1 MDHKPKGPRPRRF
14 LECAAVLSGVLLAFS
29 CGSTDGSPSQGEGGS
44 ARTAQSAEAS
54 AVRVEPVVRAAM
66 SDLYATS
73 ATLRAQRSATIT
85 ARTRGRV
92 RALLVEEGDR
102 VRADQVVARLEDDEQ
117 KIAFERSTAELA
129 TLERELGRLERLFE
143 GKLVSET
150 EFEKVRRDAETAR
163 HGAALAELELS
174 RTEIRAPFDGVVV
187 ERLLDVGATVA
198 DGTAVFEIADLDPLE
213 ADVSV
218 PERHVARLGAGQ
230 RVRLFADA
238 TAQSLEAS
246 VLRIAPAVDPETGTV
261 KVTLA
266 VDAKSGLRPG
276 AFVRVEIVSD
286 TRADALVVAR
296 RALVAEGSRFRLF
309 RVNDSEKGTVAEEIA
324 VRPGYEERD
333 RVEIR
338 EVLGG
343 KALAE
348 NDRVVVLGA
357 PALSDGAAVAIVEN
371 GATEESGS
379 DVDRAATASFSP
391 RG

>member
-1 MDHKPKGPRPRRF
+1 MDQKPAGRRPRRF
-14 LECAAVLSGVLLAFS
+14 LECVGVLSGTLLALS
-29 CGSTDGSPSQGEGGS
+29 CGSTDGSASKGEGGS
-44 ARTAQSAEAS
+44 ARTAQTGDAA

-129 TLERELGRLERLFE
+129 TLERELARLERLFE

-218 PERHVARLGAGQ
+218 PERHVARLEAGQ

-238 TAQSLEAS
+238 TALSLEAS

-286 TRADALVVAR
+286 TRTDALVVAR
-296 RALVAEGSRFRLF
+296 RALVAEGNRFRLF
-309 RVNDSEKGTVAEEIA
+309 RVAEGEEGMIAEEIE

-338 EVLGG
+338 EILGG
-343 KALAE
+343 KVLAE

-357 PALSDGAAVAIVEN
+357 PALTDGAAVEIVEN
-371 GATEESGS
+371 GALQGA
-379 DVDRAATASFSP
+379 DADRTATASPAP